1 MNQLFRIITMK
12 FCIHITFFLFS
23 LAVSTFGRSQ
33 SDSAAIS
40 NYFSGIQLEQK
51 TDSLIQKIESFK
63 QSIAKTD
70 LDQFYYHF
78 AKYLLVHGDIE
89 NAKMNAKNGINIL
102 RQDSTTY
109 KSIKLF
115 NLIAAA
121 HSLQKDY
128 VKAIEYFNRSI
139 KISDKINNKKQ
150 SAYLQNNVANIFF
163 SIQDYTSAYD
173 YALKA
178 YNNIKIEKDD
188 PYRLQILSVL
198 SVAEAKIG
206 KTKSARAHA
215 LKAMKE
221 ASEIKDSISLIVAYY
236 SLGDIALSMN
246 NWQLAKKEFSKS
258 LELSE
263 KLNNH
268 NYIMLTS
275 IGLLNVSIS
284 LAEYEAAIKHGEN
297 GLQIAMAL
305 QNDNT
310 IYSIKKNLATAYFET
325 GKSEMAY
332 KLLKDAHLI
341 YTESTNSERQKAIN
355 DILIKY
361 DTEKKEKELATQN
374 VQLLEKDIKTSRFFQ
389 IILTLCF
396 LILLGIIYFIFQRH
410 RTKQKLIQ
418 QTIENEKNTLLAL
431 ISGEEE
437 ERTRLATE
445 LHDGLAS
452 SLTAAR
458 YKLENNNVHSIE
470 DKEALIALLKRTHED
485 TRRIAHNLSPL
496 MLETFGLYKSIEHF
510 ASENQNQSSK
520 IQVFLNG
527 DDTIINKSTALIMYR
542 FSQELIQNALKYA
555 NSSLISIN
563 FITSA
568 DSISLMVEDNGIG
581 FDLKKTH
588 LKGGLLSIKSRVESL
603 RGDFEVN
610 STPNHGTVIHI
621 NLPVE

>member
-1 MNQLFRIITMK
+1 MK
-12 FCIHITFFLFS
+12 FCIHTSFLLLS
-23 LAVSTFGRSQ
+23 IAISTFGLSQ

-40 NYFSGIQLEQK
+40 NYFNGIQLETK
-51 TDSLIQKIESFK
+51 SDSLIQKIESYK
-63 QSIAKTD
+63 KTVAKKD
-70 LDQFYYHF
+70 LDQYFYHF

-89 NAKMNAKNGINIL
+89 NAKTNAENGIKVL
-102 RQDSTTY
+102 QEDSSSY

-121 HSLQKDY
+121 HSMQKEY
-128 VKAIEYFNRSI
+128 VQAIDYFNRSI
-139 KISDKINNKKQ
+139 KISDKIKNKKQ

-163 SIQDYTSAYD
+163 SIQDYSSAYE

-178 YNNIKIEKDD
+178 YNNIKAEKND
-188 PYRLQILSVL
+188 PYRLQIISVL

-206 KTKSARAHA
+206 KTHSAKTHA
-215 LKAMKE
+215 YAAMKE
-221 ASEIKDSISLIVAYY
+221 ASKINDTISLIVAYY
-236 SLGDIALSMN
+236 SLGDIALSTN
-246 NWQLAKKEFSKS
+246 DWQLAKKEFSKS

-263 KLNNH
+263 KLNNY

-275 IGLLNVSIS
+275 IGLLNVSIALS
-284 LAEYEAAIKHGEN
+284 EFEAAVKHGEK
-297 GLQIAMAL
+297 GLQIATAL

-310 IYSIKKNLATAYFET
+310 IYSIKKNLATAYYQT
-325 GKSEMAY
+325 GKLDKAY
-332 KLLKDAHLI
+332 SLLKDAHLI
-341 YTESTNSERQKAIN
+341 YTESTNAERQKAIN

-374 VQLLEKDIKTSRFFQ
+374 IQLLEKDIKTSRFFQ

-396 LILLGIIYFIFQRH
+396 LILLGIIYFIFHRH
-410 RTKQKLIQ
+410 RTKQKSIQ

-431 ISGEEE
+431 INGEEE
-437 ERTRLATE
+437 ERTRIATE

-458 YKLENNNVHSIE
+458 YKLENSNAHSIE

-510 ASENQNQSSK
+510 ASENQNRSSK
-520 IQVFLNG
+520 IHVFLSG
-527 DDTIINKSTALIMYR
+527 DDSILNKSTSLIMYR
-542 FSQELIQNALKYA
+542 FTQELIQNALKYA
-555 NSSLISIN
+555 DSSLISIN
-563 FITSA
+563 FIITT

-581 FDLKKTH
+581 FDLNTIS
-588 LKGGLLSIKSRVESL
+588 LKGGLLSVRSRVESL

-610 STPNHGTVIHI
+610 SKPNHGTVIHI
-621 NLPVE
+621 NLPLEK